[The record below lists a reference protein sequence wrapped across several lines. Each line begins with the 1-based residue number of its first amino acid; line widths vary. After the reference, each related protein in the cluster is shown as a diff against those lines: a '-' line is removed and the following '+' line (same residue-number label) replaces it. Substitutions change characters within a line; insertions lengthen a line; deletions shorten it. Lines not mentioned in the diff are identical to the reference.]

1 MSGAVLL
8 LAGCLNMPGPE
19 GGFGGFG
26 GFRGPSFADLQQM
39 CGGQPV
45 DFGADTQAVYS
56 ATFDAYVANRHGKLS
71 HEQYCG
77 FQAAL
82 AQHYAS
88 LGTSTDPQV
97 RNQWVSWLNE
107 QRASAITW
115 RAAADPTLRSG

>member
-19 GGFGGFG
+19 GGFGRFN
-26 GFRGPSFADLQQM
+26 GPSFAALQQM

-45 DFGADTQAVYS
+45 DFGADMLAVYS

-82 AQHYAS
+82 AQHYTS
-88 LGTSTDPQV
+88 LGTSSDPQI
-97 RNQWVSWLNE
+97 RNQWVSWLND
-107 QRASAITW
+107 QRATAITW